1 MLTIKGGKGDS
12 APEGHHLTLNN
23 MGNADLSKLEEIFD
37 SFSQSYQRYWE
48 AYVMFQN
55 QL

>member
-1 MLTIKGGKGDS
+1 M
-12 APEGHHLTLNN
+12 NN
-23 MGNADLSKLEEIFD
+23 MGNADLSKLEGIFD
-37 SFSQSYQRYWE
+37 LFSQSYQRYWE